1 MRGTSICAAP
11 HMCSF
16 RCASPQTPSSPS
28 VHLLQMCTSPQMR
41 SSPRSAPPQTDS
53 FRHSLPPKRVPSDV
67 RLPTCSAPQVCI
79 PSSVLLPPAVIL
91 QLHTSPRCA
100 SPSRC
105 VLSDVHLPGCAPP
118 PAVLLLEPPS
128 STKPPKNGFS
138 AFFYHSATLVAL
150 KPFDF
155 PIALQLNYSHTGS
168 HSSNSDSFNCIW
180 AKMGVWGGICA
191 RGFAHL
197 EAFQFDLSPFFYASV
212 ELNFG
217 VFLYPGVLFGN
228 SDVPPT

>member
-11 HMCSF
+11 QMCSSF

-41 SSPRSAPPQTDS
+41 SSPRSVPPQIHS
-53 FRHSLPPKRVPSDV
+53 FRRSLPPKCVPSDV

-79 PSSVLLPPAVIL
+79 PSSVLLPPAVL
-91 QLHTSPRCA
+91 HQLHTSPDVFFLMCI
-100 SPSRC
+100 SPDVPLHQPC
-105 VLSDVHLPGCAPP
+105 CFLSPP
-118 PAVLLLEPPS
+118 PAQNH
-128 STKPPKNGFS
+128 PKNGFS
-138 AFFYHSATLVAL
+138 AFFCHSATLVAP

-155 PIALQLNYSHTGS
+155 LITLQLSYSRTGS

-180 AKMGVWGGICA
+180 AKMRVWGGICA

-197 EAFQFDLSPFFYASV
+197 EAFQSDLSPFFYASV

-217 VFLYPGVLFGN
+217 VFLCPGVLFGN